1 MFTNKGRPTDTTLP
15 ALPDPIQPRRATP
28 GRAGIAS
35 IIANGVKITGTI
47 DADGAELQVDGEVE
61 GDVHGGSL
69 TVGDTGMIKGNV
81 ISESVTVHGRVEGSV
96 RARKVMLARNAH
108 VLGDIVHQSLSV
120 EMGAVFE
127 GQCRYL
133 QDPLS
138 QAGAGQPAHP
148 QAAPQPQATPQP
160 QAAPLQE
167 RSPERSPFS
176 SFGSDR
182 SNDDE
187 DRLVSGVIVTG
198 NT

>member
-1 MFTNKGRPTDTTLP
+1 MFTNKGRPQDSNLP
-15 ALPDPIQPRRATP
+15 ALLDLTQQCRPSS

-47 DADGAELQVDGEVE
+47 DADGAELQVDGEIE
-61 GDVHGGSL
+61 GNVRGGSL
-69 TVGDTGMIKGNV
+69 TVGDTGMVKGDV
-81 ISESVTVHGRVEGSV
+81 VSESVTVHGRVEGSV

-138 QAGAGQPAHP
+138 QSGPGQPS
-148 QAAPQPQATPQP
+148 QPQVVPSQ
-160 QAAPLQE
+160 
-167 RSPERSPFS
+167 S
-176 SFGSDR
+176 SFGSQG
-182 SNDDE
+182 SVFGEPND

-198 NT
+198 SN

>member
-1 MFTNKGRPTDTTLP
+1 MFTNKGSHRPADTNLP
-15 ALPDPIQPRRATP
+15 ALPEPTQRRTSTS
-28 GRAGIAS
+28 RSGIAS

-47 DADGAELQVDGEVE
+47 DADGAELQVDGEIE
-61 GDVHGGSL
+61 GNVRGGSL
-69 TVGDTGMIKGNV
+69 TVGDTGMVKGDV
-81 ISESVTVHGRVEGSV
+81 VSESVTVHGRVEGSV

-138 QAGAGQPAHP
+138 QQGPGSPAQP
-148 QAAPQPQATPQP
+148 QIVAPQ
-160 QAAPLQE
+160 E
-167 RSPERSPFS
+167 RTS
-176 SFGSDR
+176 SAFGGGNSVFGEP
-182 SNDDE
+182 SND

-198 NT
+198 ASS

>member
-1 MFTNKGRPTDTTLP
+1 MFTNKGRPENTNVP
-15 ALPDPIQPRRATP
+15 ALPDPVVQRRQAP
-28 GRAGIAS
+28 GRPGIAS

-47 DADGAELQVDGEVE
+47 DAEGAELQVDGEIE
-61 GDVHGGSL
+61 GNVRGGSL
-69 TVGDTGMIKGNV
+69 TVGDTGMVKGDV

-138 QAGAGQPAHP
+138 QSGPGTPASP
-148 QAAPQPQATPQP
+148 QISSPQEPRNSA
-160 QAAPLQE
+160 
-167 RSPERSPFS
+167 
-176 SFGSDR
+176 FGSGSSVFGEPSGD
-182 SNDDE
+182 
-187 DRLVSGVIVTG
+187 DRLVPGVIVTG
-198 NT
+198 ASN

>member
-1 MFTNKGRPTDTTLP
+1 MT
-15 ALPDPIQPRRATP
+15 QPRRQP

-47 DADGAELQVDGEVE
+47 DADGAEIQVDGEVE
-61 GDVHGGSL
+61 GNVRGGSL
-69 TVGDTGMIKGNV
+69 TVGDTGMVKGDV
-81 ISESVTVHGRVEGSV
+81 ISESVTIHGRVEGSV

-138 QAGAGQPAHP
+138 QGSSGTATTP
-148 QAAPQPQATPQP
+148 QASSHSMFGGGSVFGDSNHDDRM
-160 QAAPLQE
+160 AA
-167 RSPERSPFS
+167 
-176 SFGSDR
+176 
-182 SNDDE
+182 
-187 DRLVSGVIVTG
+187 GVIVTG
-198 NT
+198 ASN